1 MANSNPSDGSADDFF
16 EQILGF
22 PAYPAGATDPNLA
35 GNEGG
40 LAGQAANSMMLQLS
54 SAGDG
59 SGHHHLGGGL
69 VGGGGGGGGGGFH
82 FPLGL
87 SLEHGKGGFLKMDDA
102 SGSGKRFR
110 DDVVDSRVSSS
121 GFQGQPMTNT
131 VQTNPNP
138 PTVRPT
144 RVRARRGQATDPHS
158 IAERLRRERIA
169 ERIRALQELVP
180 SVNKTDRAAMLD
192 EIVDYVKFLRLQVKV
207 LSMSRLGGASAVA
220 PLVTDIPISSVEE
233 EGGEGGR
240 NQPAWEKWSNDGT
253 ERQVAKLMEENVGA
267 AMQFLQSKAL
277 CIMPISL
284 ASAIY
289 HTQPP
294 DSTSIV
300 KPESEPPL

>member
-1 MANSNPSDGSADDFF
+1 MSNNPSDGPADDFL

-22 PAYPAGATDPNLA
+22 PYAGAEANLA
-35 GNEGG
+35 GNEAG
-40 LAGQAANSMMLQLS
+40 LAGAGAPMMLQLS
-54 SAGDG
+54 SGDG
-59 SGHHHLGGGL
+59 SGHLGG
-69 VGGGGGGGGGGFH
+69 VGVPGGGGGFH

-87 SLEHGKGGFLKMDDA
+87 SLEQGKGGFLKMEDA

-110 DDVVDSRVSSS
+110 DDVVDSRGSSMRA
-121 GFQGQPMTNT
+121 GYHGQTIPNT
-131 VQTNPNP
+131 VPAMPHP
-138 PTVRPT
+138 PAIRP

-207 LSMSRLGGASAVA
+207 LSMSRLGGAGAVA

-233 EGGEGGR
+233 DGNEGGR

-289 HTQPP
+289 HTQSADTGSLIKSETNPP
-294 DSTSIV
+294 S
-300 KPESEPPL
+300 